1 MRLYRTNN
9 EVVIFLINFF
19 LLQLVGRVLI
29 WLVLGIF
36 RFFGMPQPYI
46 WFHSIPNIRHWTF
59 TVLLII
65 AVAISVVRI
74 LRKGKRR

>member
-9 EVVIFLINFF
+9 EIIIFLINFF
-19 LLQLVGRVLI
+19 LLQLVGRALI
-29 WLVLGIF
+29 WLVLWIF

-46 WFHSIPNIRHWTF
+46 WFQSIPNIRHWTF
-59 TVLLII
+59 TILLII

-74 LRKGKRR
+74 IKKRDK